1 MNRALRII
9 FSRYGII
16 AIILL
21 LVLGVIA
28 LAQTREQTPLD
39 GAESGTEG
47 SEGSEG
53 EATSEAFTED
63 DGFATEGCEGDDC
76 YAGEELPQEAV
87 DRAMDFTEAWL
98 NPDGYGPDGWYDS
111 IVPYLTTE
119 NADLMQGVDPVS
131 VPATEVAGEPAADG
145 QKVAVPLDTGTLTLT
160 MTEGSNNWTG
170 SDWLVSAID
179 WEQS

>member
-16 AIILL
+16 VIILI

-39 GAESGTEG
+39 GADSGTEG
-47 SEGSEG
+47 TEG

-63 DGFATEGCEGDDC
+63 DGFATEECEGDDC
-76 YAGEELPQEAV
+76 YAEEELPQEAV

-98 NPDGYGPDGWYDS
+98 NPNGYGPDGWYDS

-131 VPATEVAGEPAADG
+131 VPATEVTGDPAPDG
-145 QKVAVPLDTGTLTLT
+145 QKIAIPLDTGTLTLT
-160 MTEGSNNWTG
+160 MTEGSNDWTG
-170 SDWLVSAID
+170 NDWLVSAID